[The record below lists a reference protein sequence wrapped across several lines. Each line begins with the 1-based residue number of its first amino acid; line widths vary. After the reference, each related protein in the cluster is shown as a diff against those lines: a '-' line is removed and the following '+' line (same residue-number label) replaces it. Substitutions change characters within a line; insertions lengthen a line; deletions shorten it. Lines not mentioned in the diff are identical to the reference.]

1 MGRITRRCRT
11 VGVHGK
17 SGVLPTFAPL
27 SFRYRN
33 TRAALMTCTALC
45 AVITVAVTPLP
56 AMALPQNGQVV
67 SGTAKIITKGDKVIV
82 IEKSANVVID
92 WSSFNI
98 AAGEKV
104 IFVQAS
110 SLDSALNQIL
120 GAGASQILGQI
131 VSKGTVIITNPNGVV
146 FGATANVKVG
156 AIVVTTAVMSA
167 QAQAQFMA
175 GGKLNFDIASTSP
188 NASVINRGSITAAEA
203 GLVGLVAPGV
213 ENSGII
219 QARLG
224 TVQLA
229 AGNTFTLDLYGDK
242 LIKLAPGDKVLS
254 QVLGAD
260 GSQLKALVDNS
271 GTISADGGT
280 IILTAN
286 AAKTIVTNIINMDGI
301 AQARSVGTT
310 NGEIVLDGGEAGI
323 VQVAGTLDASGKGAG
338 QTGGTV
344 KVLGDKVGLFDGARI
359 DVAGDMGGGAV
370 AVGGDFHGAGPD
382 RNASATYV
390 ASSAVI
396 SADALTTGNGG
407 QVAVWADGYTNFNGA
422 ISAKGGALGG
432 NGGFVETSGK
442 LHLSV
447 GSTATVDT
455 SASKG
460 TRGTWLLDPDS
471 VTIDQDGNEN
481 LNGDSFASP
490 FTPGAGNDDVVGV
503 STLVTALN
511 GSDVTISA
519 TNDITVSTNIDSS
532 GGGLGNLT
540 LTSSSGKI
548 KLGADIIT
556 KGNQNYVGA
565 VLLNNSLTLN
575 SSASNGNVSFSTTVD
590 SDAAFRTLTVYAGTG
605 NVGFG
610 GAVGGINKLGGLLV
624 TGSAMTLGGNVST
637 AGWQSYT
644 GAVLL
649 SASDTLT
656 AQNNIDFSSTVD
668 AVSASAQG
676 LVVSTT
682 TNVTF
687 SGAVGGGNK
696 LSSLSVTGNKI
707 LLGGNVTTSGNQAYT
722 GAVILTGAMGV
733 VRTLDS
739 STGNGNVNF
748 SSTVN
753 AAQTDYQGLV
763 VNAGTGNVAYGGA
776 IGGTTGLLNVAVTG
790 SHITLGGN
798 VSTGTPGGRYTAGD
812 GNQTYSGAVI
822 LGASTTLD
830 VGGPGNL
837 AFSSTVD
844 GTTAGG
850 QGLTISESTNSVF
863 GGSVGGNTRLAS
875 LEVIGTSDINL
886 GGNVTTSG
894 NQRYASSGHTYL
906 TSDVTMDTSVG
917 NGNVYFF
924 GTVSSLAT
932 TPHALTIAAGTGN
945 VTFNNPVGDA
955 WTTLRSVLSSLAVTG
970 GDITLNRYVKTSG
983 NQTYNGHVISGNTN
997 GEDLDSSA
1005 GNGNI
1010 YFASVDGA
1018 TADSNNLSL
1027 KAGTGNITIGGA
1039 VGANTRLSWV
1049 SATGSNITL
1058 GGNVSTGW
1066 AQTYTGKVI
1075 LSGNAAMDTS
1085 THNANVTFTSTVDA
1099 TSAGGQSLAITSGTG
1114 NISFGGAVGGGNA
1127 LASMA
1132 VTGGN
1137 ITLGGNVTTNTNQTY
1152 GGAVILTAND
1162 TLDSLAGNY
1171 GNVSFSST
1179 LNSDGTA
1186 RALTIASSGNVTF
1199 GGVVGG
1205 GNKLASMAV
1214 SGRNITFGGNVTT
1227 NGNQTY
1233 NGNRVIVAADDTLDS
1248 SAGNG
1253 NIAFLSALESDGSAR
1268 ALTIA
1273 SGTGSVIFNAAV
1285 GGTNALSSLNLTGS
1299 SVLKLGVNVTTTG
1312 NQTYAGAVV
1321 LNNAVILDSSAGNG
1335 NVSFG
1340 STLDSDN
1347 AARNV
1352 TIAAGSGNV
1361 GFGGAVGGGNALAS
1375 MAVTGGNI
1383 TLGGNVTTNTNQT
1396 YTGKVILVAN
1406 DTLDSSAAGGNIAFS
1421 STVDATTAGTQSL
1434 TLAAGT
1440 GNVAFGG
1447 AVGATNRLASLTA
1460 TGGNVTIGGNVTTS
1474 GNQAYSGAVVLS
1486 AADTLDSS
1494 NSNGNISFTSSVDSD
1509 GTARALTITSGTGNV
1524 TFGAAEG
1531 LLGSLSSLVVTGSTI
1546 SLNGNVTTTG
1556 NQTYTGAVLLP
1567 IGSRMRSGAG
1577 NVAFSSTVDAGTAA
1591 ATQTLTVYGF
1601 GNVSFGGAVGGI
1613 NKFAS
1618 LIATETNISL
1628 GGNVTTSGSQNYNG
1642 AVILGANDTLDSS
1655 AAGGNIAFSSTVD
1668 SASATAKN
1676 LTLAAGTGNVSFGG
1690 AVGATNKVSL
1700 LQVNANA
1707 ISLSDNVTANSIT
1720 LTSVILANSLTMT
1733 ANQMLLSNIDGN
1745 TAGGQSLTLLGT
1757 GGGAATLSGALGD
1770 TTRLASLSASN
1781 FTSITIR
1788 NGITT
1793 SGNQTYGSP
1802 TQIRVT
1808 SATLDS
1814 SAGNGN
1820 VAFTS
1825 TLDARDTNTE
1835 SLIINAGSGNVDFGG
1850 AVGATTALVGLAVTG
1865 GKVTLGGNV
1874 TTSGNQTFTG
1884 PVVLSATDTL
1894 NSSAGNGNVAFS
1906 STVDGTTVSQ
1916 QGLTVTSGTGNVPFG
1931 GIVGGIKALLSRT
1944 VNGATMS
1951 TGKVAAA
1958 TPTTTTAA
1966 VSQTTNNVVNT
1977 ISTIVGGSSSGS
1989 SGSTSPSPSS
1999 SVSSSGGG
2007 TRLAFA
2013 TDVFSKDYKLVSISP
2028 ALSQQNPSSNSAG
2041 SSLFGGSAPGG
2052 NTTAAA
2058 TGGNGGANS
2067 GGEQG
2072 VSGSENDGRGEN
2084 NNDRRSR

>member
-1186 RALTIASSGNVTF
+1186 RALTIAS
-1199 GGVVGG
+1199 
-1205 GNKLASMAV
+1205 
-1214 SGRNITFGGNVTT
+1214 
-1227 NGNQTY
+1227 
-1233 NGNRVIVAADDTLDS
+1233 
-1248 SAGNG
+1248 
-1253 NIAFLSALESDGSAR
+1253 
-1268 ALTIA
+1268 
-1273 SGTGSVIFNAAV
+1273 GTGSVIFNAAV

-1396 YTGKVILVAN
+1396 YTGKVILGAN